1 MYSPIYSLKK
11 ESLRVCCMV
20 GTRTGYKPAK
30 TDIVL
35 AVRERFRVQ
44 GKRKLCK
51 YTNKSS
57 YYIQQNTII
66 KYHSDDGQ

>member
-1 MYSPIYSLKK
+1 
-11 ESLRVCCMV
+11 MV